1 MLNIR
6 LPFVNRLEQVFKTY
20 IQMQS
25 HQEKIIGDSVGKT
38 HQDSKFEIWKKWT
51 CGLINDPL
59 DKWEFEI
66 DHNFTKFTTRQQY
79 LDNQM

>member
-25 HQEKIIGDSVGKT
+25 HQEKIIGESDSS
-38 HQDSKFEIWKKWT
+38 SKFQ
-51 CGLINDPL
+51 
-59 DKWEFEI
+59 
-66 DHNFTKFTTRQQY
+66 NFIFLSNPKRAFMTPAD
-79 LDNQM
+79 L

>member
-25 HQEKIIGDSVGKT
+25 HQVKIIGDSDT
-38 HQDSKFEIWKKWT
+38 EFEIWKKWT

>member
-25 HQEKIIGDSVGKT
+25 HQEKIIGDSDT
-38 HQDSKFEIWKKWT
+38 
-51 CGLINDPL
+51 
-59 DKWEFEI
+59 EFEI
-66 DHNFTKFTTRQQY
+66 
-79 LDNQM
+79 

>member
-1 MLNIR
+1 
-6 LPFVNRLEQVFKTY
+6 
-20 IQMQS
+20 MQS
-25 HQEKIIGDSVGKT
+25 HQVKIIGDSDT
-38 HQDSKFEIWKKWT
+38 EFEIWKKWT

-66 DHNFTKFTTRQQY
+66 DHNFTKFTTCQQY